1 MILIEK
7 MMQLSIQYNQ
17 SPLGHR
23 LNGLNVN
30 ELSAD
35 EFSEVEA
42 LWDRYGV
49 IVISGQNLTPD
60 QQIAFSKRFGPLDRY
75 LLERYNMKSHP
86 HIFVVSNII
95 ENGVPIGLS
104 DAGRYW
110 HSDMWSTP
118 FPPRGSM
125 LYALEVPT
133 DSNGSALGD
142 THFASTAA
150 AYDALSPDL
159 KSKIEGRYAVYSK
172 NAYLKHREKTAAVS
186 KVNSNIEP
194 VGNLDKE
201 GMVERS
207 ANIAEEIS
215 HPLIRIHPRT
225 KRKCIYFSEGAID
238 HIEGISESE
247 SNKILEEVRQHILQ
261 PQFMYRH
268 SWKVGDIVL
277 WDNCSSIHKATG
289 DFDLPQ
295 RRRMHRTTLADP
307 IRT

>member
-1 MILIEK
+1 
-7 MMQLSIQYNQ
+7 MMQLLIEYSG

-23 LNGLNVN
+23 LTGLNIN
-30 ELSAD
+30 NLTID
-35 EFSEVEA
+35 DFLEVEA

-49 IVISGQNLTPD
+49 IVISGQNLTPE
-60 QQIAFSKRFGPLDRY
+60 QQIEFSKRFGPLDRY

-86 HIFVVSNII
+86 DIFVVSNII
-95 ENGVPIGLS
+95 ENGVAIGLS

-125 LYALEVPT
+125 LYALEVPM
-133 DSNGSALGD
+133 DSNGNALGD
-142 THFASTAA
+142 TYFASTAA
-150 AYDALSPDL
+150 AYDALSDNL
-159 KSKIEGRYAVYSK
+159 KSKIEGRLAVYSK
-172 NAYLKHREKTAAVS
+172 TAYLKHREKTAS
-186 KVNSNIEP
+186 ETKDRSNVDPI
-194 VGNLDKE
+194 GKLDKE

-238 HIEGISESE
+238 HIEGMSEEE
-247 SNKILEEVRQHILQ
+247 SRNILDEIRQHILQ

-268 SWKVGDIVL
+268 SWKAGDVVL

-289 DFDLPQ
+289 DFELPQ
-295 RRRMHRTTLADP
+295 RRLMHRTTLADP
-307 IRT
+307 IRS